1 MEGIRRMALS
11 RSSLLDGVL
20 DSAASGAPVTH
31 RQLRGFPPQLPLLL
45 ADKPIT
51 GGHSPSQRGSAPVQ
65 VPPQSLRGAKPGE
78 HGSCRAH
85 SALVSWPPGLAF
97 PHRRRAL
104 MSWNNKSKII
114 QAAQKHLAKGNLYK
128 AVKEYEKILEEQPDD
143 NNTRLKAAELYERLG
158 QGEKAVAEYRRVAEA
173 FTQAGFY
180 PKGLAVLN
188 RVLAIDPEL
197 REVHLELAELN
208 QKLGRVSESVRHY
221 QKAAVLEERQG
232 EKLQSIDILKKI
244 ADLDPENIDRKLDVA
259 ALYYKE
265 GYPDAGFEQFCDALT
280 SLDPASEEFLDLT
293 KRMCKAQPGDQR
305 LKLRL
310 GEAHLNRG
318 EVKAALEVLEAAA
331 AIERSSR
338 AVELL
343 AEAKAQTDQI
353 EDAKSLFE
361 EAINLYKADW
371 DHSKRRELSARV
383 LEISADLEEGPPEV
397 PAPSPAA
404 AKSPSSPDAD
414 APAAALHPTVPEQD
428 APSASTSEGR
438 RAPGGL
444 QWDSTSESV
453 SGPGAAEGMPLE
465 KQLDTRLAEADAC
478 LKAGDWRGT
487 IAILEELARQYPTRT
502 DPLFRL
508 REIYEG
514 NNDWAAVGRVSGR
527 LAFLMEERGDL
538 ARAERFASE
547 ARAAEGRAARG
558 EQPRSHA
565 VRITDESPVRA
576 TSPRTSSSG
585 NGGSAGSGGGQEGF
599 EILIR
604 ADDMVRS
611 DAPLS
616 QGGPARG
623 EPPRGRPAPPGQ
635 MSASGSEM
643 PLEVSVMGEGELRSL
658 IDAEG
663 SEEDRYVME
672 KTVLSTAFRHAL
684 TGLPIRALFMDR
696 LETALR
702 RAKSNNGYSF
712 AVLVLDLDRFKLIN
726 DSLGHAVGDELLVAI
741 ARRLEECL
749 GEANTAAYLGGDE
762 FTILL
767 EEARDPSSAMR
778 VAEKIKGQLSL
789 PFNVKGH
796 EVFTSASIGIAMS
809 STGYERSEDLMRDA
823 DTAMYRAKARGK
835 ARYELFDKGMHSRA
849 VALLQLETDLRRA
862 VERGEF
868 EIHYQPI
875 VTLATGKLAGF
886 EALAR
891 WHHPDGSLVSPKD
904 FIPIAEEIA
913 LVIPIDR
920 WVLHEACR
928 QLRIWQDRYPSDPP
942 LTVNVN
948 LSGKHFA
955 KPDLVPHIEQV
966 LKDTRVDPPT
976 LKLEITES
984 VVMENV
990 DSASSILTRLKALD
1004 VRLNV
1009 DDFGTG
1015 HSSLASLH
1023 RYPFDTL
1030 KIDRSFVTNM
1040 EGNTENAEIV
1050 RTILSLGRN
1059 LGMSVVAEGVENEQQ
1074 LALLRELGCTY
1085 GQGFFFSKP
1094 LGKEEADALIKS
1106 DIQW

>member
-1 MEGIRRMALS
+1 MS
-11 RSSLLDGVL
+11 R
-20 DSAASGAPVTH
+20 
-31 RQLRGFPPQLPLLL
+31 
-45 ADKPIT
+45 I
-51 GGHSPSQRGSAPVQ
+51 
-65 VPPQSLRGAKPGE
+65 
-78 HGSCRAH
+78 
-85 SALVSWPPGLAF
+85 
-97 PHRRRAL
+97 
-104 MSWNNKSKII
+104 NKSKII
-114 QAAQKHLAKGNLYK
+114 QAAQKYLAKGHLSK
-128 AVKEYEKILEEQPDD
+128 AVREYEKILADHPDD
-143 NNTRLKAAELYERLG
+143 NNIRLKAGELYERLG
-158 QGEKAVAEYRRVAEA
+158 QGQKAVAEYTRVAKA

-180 PKGLAVLN
+180 PKGLAILN

-221 QKAAVLEERQG
+221 KRAAVLEDRQG
-232 EKLQSIDILKKI
+232 EKRQSIDILKKI
-244 ADLDPENIDRKLDVA
+244 ADLTPENIERKLEVA

-265 GYPDAGFEQFCDALT
+265 GYPDAGFEQFCDAVS
-280 SLDPASEEFLDLT
+280 SLDPASEELLDQT

-305 LKLRL
+305 LKLRV
-310 GEAHLNRG
+310 GEAHLIRG
-318 EVKAALEVLEAAA
+318 EVKAALEILEVAAA
-331 AIERSSR
+331 VDRTSR

-343 AEAKAQTDQI
+343 AEAKAQTDEI
-353 EDAKSLFE
+353 EEAKSLFE
-361 EAINLYKADW
+361 EAIDLYKADW
-371 DHSKRRELSARV
+371 EHSKRHELSARV
-383 LEISADLEEGPPEV
+383 LEITADFEEGP
-397 PAPSPAA
+397 AA
-404 AKSPSSPDAD
+404 
-414 APAAALHPTVPEQD
+414 APAASPAGAESPPSPGAQASTVASQPAPDQG
-428 APSASTSEGR
+428 APAPPSASISEGR
-438 RAPGGL
+438 RGPRQA
-444 QWDSTSESV
+444 STSESV
-453 SGPGAAEGMPLE
+453 SGPGAPEGMSPE
-465 KQLDTRLAEADAC
+465 RHLDGRLAEADAC
-478 LKAGDWRGT
+478 LKSGDWRRT
-487 IAILEELARQYPTRT
+487 IAILEELVRQYPTRT
-502 DPLFRL
+502 DPLFRM
-508 REIYEG
+508 REIYEE

-527 LAFLMEERGDL
+527 LAFLMEERGDV
-538 ARAERFASE
+538 ARGERFASE
-547 ARAAEGRAARG
+547 ARAAEARAARG
-558 EQPRSHA
+558 EQPGPHA
-565 VRITDESPVRA
+565 VPVTDESPTGA
-576 TSPRTSSSG
+576 TGPRTSI
-585 NGGSAGSGGGQEGF
+585 AGDLGAAGPGGGQQGF

-611 DAPLS
+611 DEPPD
-616 QGGPARG
+616 QGFPARG
-623 EPPRGRPAPPGQ
+623 EPPRVQPVPPGQ
-635 MSASGSEM
+635 MSAASPEM
-643 PLEVSVMGEGELRSL
+643 PLEVTVVGEGELRNL
-658 IDAEG
+658 VEAAGDH
-663 SEEDRYVME
+663 EDRRVME

-696 LETALR
+696 LESALR

-712 AVLVLDLDRFKLIN
+712 AVLVLDLDRFKLVN

-749 GEANTAAYLGGDE
+749 GEGNTAAYLGGDE

-767 EEARDPSSAMR
+767 EEAVDPSSAMR

-789 PFNVKGH
+789 PFNVRGH

-868 EIHYQPI
+868 EIRYQPI
-875 VTLATGKLAGF
+875 VTLADGKLTGF

-942 LTVNVN
+942 LTINVN

-955 KPDLVPHIEQV
+955 KPDLVPYIEQV
-966 LKDTRVDPPT
+966 LRDARIDPPT

-1004 VRLNV
+1004 IRLNV

-1030 KIDRSFVTNM
+1030 KIDRSFVADM

-1085 GQGFFFSKP
+1085 GQGYFFSKP
-1094 LGKEEADALIKS
+1094 LSKEEVDSLLENGA
-1106 DIQW
+1106 QW